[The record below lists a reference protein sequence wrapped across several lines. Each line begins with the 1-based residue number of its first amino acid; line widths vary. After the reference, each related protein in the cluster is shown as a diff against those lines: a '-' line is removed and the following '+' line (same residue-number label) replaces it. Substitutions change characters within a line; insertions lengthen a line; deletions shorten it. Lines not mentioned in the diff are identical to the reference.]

1 MLVVLIAGLY
11 SGFIMGDSA
20 ALTGGTVAAARTGER
35 GATLAMHSVWGFSGG
50 FLGPLVVGVVL
61 DLAGGRQ
68 STQGWGLAFIAMA
81 GGSLL
86 ALVGLRVLLSR
97 LPRTVS

>member
-1 MLVVLIAGLY
+1 MVVVLIAGLY

-20 ALTGGTVAAARTGER
+20 ALTGGTVAAARAGER

-68 STQGWGLAFIAMA
+68 SIQGWGMAFIAMA
-81 GGSLL
+81 AGSAL
-86 ALVGLRVLLSR
+86 ALVGLRGLLSR
-97 LPRTVS
+97 VRPAAR

>member
-1 MLVVLIAGLY
+1 
-11 SGFIMGDSA
+11 MGDSA
-20 ALTGGTVAAARTGER
+20 ALTGGTVAAARAGER

-68 STQGWGLAFIAMA
+68 SIQGWGLAFVAMA
-81 GGSLL
+81 AGSLV
-86 ALVGLRVLLSR
+86 AMVGLRGLLRGSR
-97 LPRTVS
+97 E